1 MLLASVIMMVGII
14 SVVQLVPA
22 SLQLNSNNR
31 LDTMATVIAQ
41 RELDQMVSQPLWQV
55 SFQDTDGR
63 SISLGGANSPGAPF
77 VTDPKTLAP
86 QIDFGANPVAGFSI
100 PAYVDI
106 NNPGGPTFDVR
117 WAVIPQVVAGKT
129 ISRRII
135 IGCRQT
141 NATYQL
147 LLPVT
152 LDTWVQ
158 K

>member
-1 MLLASVIMMVGII
+1 
-14 SVVQLVPA
+14 
-22 SLQLNSNNR
+22 
-31 LDTMATVIAQ
+31 
-41 RELDQMVSQPLWQV
+41 
-55 SFQDTDGR
+55 
-63 SISLGGANSPGAPF
+63 
-77 VTDPKTLAP
+77 
-86 QIDFGANPVAGFSI
+86 
-100 PAYVDI
+100 VDI
-106 NNPGGPTFDVR
+106 NNPGGPAFDVR